1 MINTYRKL
9 VLLSILAAMAMVYY
23 SCEKIDPAK
32 IETGQIQEITV
43 SGAKAVGNIIDLG
56 GGVVEY
62 GHCWSTSTEPGLNDM
77 KTSFGSPTI
86 GSFTSEITG
95 LDAGLT
101 YYVRAYAVQ
110 EDKVVYGTIQSFN
123 TSEGIPQLTTSA
135 ISGLKIGSAISGG
148 DVSGDSGAEISVR
161 GVCWNT
167 SGSPTISDD
176 HTSDGSGLGDFVS
189 DLTELQKNVTIY
201 VRAYATSSYGTGYGN
216 EVDFIITVT
225 AGSDLTDSRDGKVY
239 KTAQIGNQLWMAE
252 NLNVGIMVSDAVGQT
267 DNGVIEKFSY
277 DNDESY
283 SDVYGGLY
291 FWDEMMQYTTTS
303 NQGVCPDG
311 WHISTDEEWQELEMF
326 LGMADTTVIKTSW
339 RGTLEGGMLK
349 EVGTAHWISNTATNE
364 SGFTAIPGGRY
375 KDGIFEELG
384 YLARF
389 WTSSGSGTNAWYRG
403 LVSNTLIGRNNIA
416 KASGR
421 SVRCVK
427 DQ

>member
-1 MINTYRKL
+1 MINTYRKP
-9 VLLSILAAMAMVYY
+9 VLLSILAAMALVYY

-43 SGAKAVGNIIDLG
+43 SAAKAVGNIIDLG
-56 GGVVEY
+56 GGVIEY
-62 GHCWSTSTEPGLNDM
+62 GHCWSTSAEPGLNDM

-148 DVSGDSGAEISVR
+148 DVTGDSGAEISVR

-167 SGSPTISDD
+167 SGNPTIDD
-176 HTSDGSGLGDFVS
+176 NHTSDGLGLGNFVS

-216 EVDFIITVT
+216 EVEFIITVV

-252 NLNVGIMVSDAVGQT
+252 NLNVGVMVSDAVGQT
-267 DNGVIEKFSY
+267 DNGIIEKFSY
-277 DNDESY
+277 NNDDSY
-283 SDVYGGLY
+283 SDIYGGLY
-291 FWDEMMQYTTTS
+291 FWDEMMQYTTSVST
-303 NQGVCPDG
+303 QGVCPDG
-311 WHISTDEEWQELEMF
+311 WHLPSDEEWMKLESF
-326 LGMADTTVIKTSW
+326 LGMADTTLIKTSW
-339 RGTLEGGMLK
+339 RGNDAEGYKLK
-349 EVGTAHWISNTATNE
+349 DTGNEYDWSPGSNE
-364 SGFTAIPGGRY
+364 SGFTALPGGRY
-375 KDGIFEELG
+375 KGKFEELDTI
-384 YLARF
+384 ARF

-403 LVSNTLIGRNNIA
+403 LAGDLIGRNNIA
-416 KASGR
+416 KNTGR